1 MKRRGAAIMVATAPL
16 GCVFMARAQPSAVPV
31 IGFLNSGSAPAWADL
46 LVAFR
51 QGLKETGHVEGQNV
65 MIDYRWAEGHYDRL
79 PGLASELVG
88 RRVALIVATGG
99 PPPIR
104 AAMAATTAIPI
115 VFTSGADPVQ
125 LGFVASLGR
134 PGGNAT
140 GVALFTGELVAK
152 RIELLR
158 ELVPNATTVVLF
170 MNPNNPVA
178 PSNAKSALAA
188 LQSLGL
194 RGQVEKV
201 RDAREMD
208 AAFAALV
215 QGRAAA
221 AVVLADPVFE
231 TRRAQLVSLA
241 ARHAMPAIYPWRED
255 VQAGG
260 LISYGPSIADM
271 YRQAGVYA
279 GRILKGALPGTLPV
293 LQPTR
298 IELVINLKTAKA
310 LGLSIP
316 QSLLV
321 RADEVIQ

>member
-1 MKRRGAAIMVATAPL
+1 MKRRG
-16 GCVFMARAQPSAVPV
+16 VPV
-31 IGFLNSGSAPAWADL
+31 VFASAALGWPFLAWSQQPALPEIGFLSAGSAPAWADL

-51 QGLKETGHVEGQNV
+51 HGLKETGHVEGQNV
-65 MIDYRWAEGHYDRL
+65 AVDYRWAEGRYDRL
-79 PGLASELVG
+79 PGLARELVE
-88 RRVALIVATGG
+88 RKVALIVATGG

-104 AAMAATTAIPI
+104 AAMAATSVIPI
-115 VFTSGADPVQ
+115 VFTSGADPVKQ
-125 LGFVASLGR
+125 GFVASLGR

-140 GVALFTGELVAK
+140 GVALFTGDLDAK

-158 ELVPNATTVVLF
+158 ELAPKATTVVLLL
-170 MNPNNPVA
+170 NPNSPTA
-178 PSNAKSALAA
+178 PSYAKSALAT
-188 LQSLGL
+188 LQSLGVP
-194 RGQVEKV
+194 GQIAQV

-208 AAFAALV
+208 ATFATLVRHRPAAL
-215 QGRAAA
+215 
-221 AVVLADPVFE
+221 VVLADPLFA
-231 TRRAQLVSLA
+231 TWRAQLVALA

-260 LISYGPSIADM
+260 LLSYGANIADM

-279 GRILKGALPGTLPV
+279 GRILKGARPADLPV

-310 LGLSIP
+310 LGLVIP
-316 QSLLV
+316 QSLLL